1 MKTKT
6 ENKSFIRAWK
16 LNMRALK
23 LLHGE
28 MPGWFTATILNG
40 LLAAAAPY
48 AAIWFSAR
56 LIAELCGGRDVN
68 VLTRYVILILASTAL
83 LMLLKAMASRRVEAE
98 DETKYFGVRN
108 IFIKKML
115 SMDFVD
121 ADSQH
126 VFDLRAGI
134 EQNEN
139 YSMLGLPRAFE
150 IFQVSVEAGFRIIG
164 GVALTVSLFASKI
177 PDDSKGI
184 MFLNSPI
191 AAAIMLALLIGAA
204 IAAPACYNRADR
216 FWSDYAPTATLG
228 NRIFSFFG
236 FIARLPNRRADMRM
250 YAQQQN
256 VCGPYL
262 KNTNMFGVRSGL
274 AKDAKGKMGAFYVL
288 SACIAVLL
296 NGAVYLFVCLKAYG
310 GAFGL
315 GEVTHY
321 IGAITALF
329 GGLNQFIEQLG
340 KLKVNAAFL
349 EKVGELLDMP
359 NTMYKGGLTT
369 EKRSDRKYSVE
380 FRNVSFKYPGSD
392 AYALKNMNIK
402 FRVGSR
408 LAVVGMNGSVHK
420 TAVPPIRP
428 DGGRNTAKRHR
439 YSQIPLR

>member
-40 LLAAAAPY
+40 LLTAAAPY

-83 LMLLKAMASRRVEAE
+83 LMLLKAMAARRVEAE

-150 IFQVSVEAGFRIIG
+150 IFQASV
-164 GVALTVSLFASKI
+164 
-177 PDDSKGI
+177 
-184 MFLNSPI
+184 
-191 AAAIMLALLIGAA
+191 
-204 IAAPACYNRADR
+204 
-216 FWSDYAPTATLG
+216 
-228 NRIFSFFG
+228 
-236 FIARLPNRRADMRM
+236 
-250 YAQQQN
+250 
-256 VCGPYL
+256 
-262 KNTNMFGVRSGL
+262 
-274 AKDAKGKMGAFYVL
+274 
-288 SACIAVLL
+288 
-296 NGAVYLFVCLKAYG
+296 
-310 GAFGL
+310 
-315 GEVTHY
+315 
-321 IGAITALF
+321 
-329 GGLNQFIEQLG
+329 
-340 KLKVNAAFL
+340 
-349 EKVGELLDMP
+349 
-359 NTMYKGGLTT
+359 
-369 EKRSDRKYSVE
+369 
-380 FRNVSFKYPGSD
+380 
-392 AYALKNMNIK
+392 
-402 FRVGSR
+402 
-408 LAVVGMNGSVHK
+408 
-420 TAVPPIRP
+420 
-428 DGGRNTAKRHR
+428 
-439 YSQIPLR
+439 

>member
-83 LMLLKAMASRRVEAE
+83 LMLLKAMAARRVEAE
-98 DETKYFGVRN
+98 DETKYFSVRN

-150 IFQVSVEAGFRIIG
+150 IFQASVEAGFRIIG

-204 IAAPACYNRADR
+204 SLMLCRDKR
-216 FWSDYAPTATLG
+216 RKGDTL
-228 NRIFSFFG
+228 
-236 FIARLPNRRADMRM
+236 P
-250 YAQQQN
+250 
-256 VCGPYL
+256 
-262 KNTNMFGVRSGL
+262 
-274 AKDAKGKMGAFYVL
+274 DA
-288 SACIAVLL
+288 
-296 NGAVYLFVCLKAYG
+296 
-310 GAFGL
+310 
-315 GEVTHY
+315 
-321 IGAITALF
+321 
-329 GGLNQFIEQLG
+329 
-340 KLKVNAAFL
+340 
-349 EKVGELLDMP
+349 
-359 NTMYKGGLTT
+359 
-369 EKRSDRKYSVE
+369 
-380 FRNVSFKYPGSD
+380 
-392 AYALKNMNIK
+392 
-402 FRVGSR
+402 
-408 LAVVGMNGSVHK
+408 
-420 TAVPPIRP
+420 
-428 DGGRNTAKRHR
+428 
-439 YSQIPLR
+439 